1 MRDFAFEQP
10 TLEFRNET
18 WSWFELVSNIKKD
31 FMRAALL
38 HNSTALL
45 KEKLLRRHPRE
56 NAKLIDSSVSMYT
69 TPVYIADHASIK
81 GKTYDVGIAAATEDD
96 QSESSVEDVLDP
108 KDIASLHSA
117 HSNEL
122 WDTAETMSS
131 PKKTH
136 IWSK

>member
-1 MRDFAFEQP
+1 
-10 TLEFRNET
+10 
-18 WSWFELVSNIKKD
+18 
-31 FMRAALL
+31 MRAALL

-56 NAKLIDSSVSMYT
+56 NPKLIDSNISLHS
-69 TPVYIADHASIK
+69 TPIYVTDHGTNYRNSASK
-81 GKTYDVGIAAATEDD
+81 SYDVGDD
-96 QSESSVEDVLDP
+96 QSESSVEDVMDP

-117 HSNEL
+117 HSHDN
-122 WDTAETMSS
+122 WDNTEDSASTSTTTTAY